1 MYNVLQQILALF
13 TFEVTISDEIITEE
27 RAEVNVEC
35 IFSTG
40 RAPLLDEF
48 QSIEGINSR
57 DKLFISL
64 LHENGDLIHNYSQEN
79 GDDFS
84 AFIDNCSSTLQSTD
98 PKRIIIK
105 IEKKRHDNKISVYY
119 PDLFVKH
126 LSTKPI
132 LILLSILNNSI
143 DPNSQYIIFE
153 IQNESFEEFSSS
165 AIRFVPQGYTINN
178 EPDNSYRKE
187 RIRKITNLCHCDL
200 FSKYAFIPEDFSPYI
215 RSENEYLSKVFD
227 KLKLLYSII
236 FLFDI
241 VEFKNTEIKYKLNG
255 YRTITQIID
264 TDNVDL
270 DSHESYYN
278 IYKWVYDGGNV
289 VDKIGLARNILSL
302 NFAKDTLHLSEMAFD
317 AIKSGYKVYQKE
329 NIKQYIEVRNKI
341 SDQLIELQDKADEI
355 VAAFVSDYKKSI
367 FTILSF
373 FITVIVIEVVS
384 NGSYTGG
391 FTIEITLL
399 SIGFLLISLCLMFFS
414 RWEINKE
421 LVRYNDFYANL
432 KERYTDLLDSSDIN
446 RILNGDKDFQS
457 NQSFIKERKSK
468 YTALWIL
475 SLSILLIIIVSL
487 YFINNPC
494 VANTA
499 AHIIKILWYVV
510 L

>member
-13 TFEVTISDEIITEE
+13 T
-27 RAEVNVEC
+27 AEVNVEC

-341 SDQLIELQDKADEI
+341 SDQLIELQDKADKI
-355 VAAFVSDYKKSI
+355 VAAFVSDYKK
-367 FTILSF
+367 
-373 FITVIVIEVVS
+373 
-384 NGSYTGG
+384 
-391 FTIEITLL
+391 
-399 SIGFLLISLCLMFFS
+399 
-414 RWEINKE
+414 
-421 LVRYNDFYANL
+421 
-432 KERYTDLLDSSDIN
+432 
-446 RILNGDKDFQS
+446 
-457 NQSFIKERKSK
+457 K
-468 YTALWIL
+468 YIY
-475 SLSILLIIIVSL
+475 
-487 YFINNPC
+487 YFIVFYNCNSDRGR
-494 VANTA
+494 
-499 AHIIKILWYVV
+499 I
-510 L
+510 